1 MPRGL
6 MTLLAGIAMLAGT
19 EAFAIEPCPT
29 GQHVYKIYRSLE
41 VEKSKEIGSMTYECD
56 NSEEGLTV
64 KIRERIDAGVWFL
77 GYELCS
83 DREETWRSGRIESF
97 AGDFN
102 ESGIGRGC
110 SPYGNLPMPISID
123 VVRDDD
129 GWSLRDGGKTVKI
142 EGTEDCPV
150 TPESQPANFW
160 NARLIEQLPD
170 GRVRI
175 RAIDP
180 VTAKAVCWHGPKG
193 IAETLEV
200 CRQKIPAVRYE
211 LEGEDTRT
219 VWYDTRG
226 RWLKLQMSDTC
237 EGATILKQCP
247 TAFRDDRGPAECP
260 RS

>member
-1 MPRGL
+1 
-6 MTLLAGIAMLAGT
+6 LAG
-19 EAFAIEPCPT
+19 EASSSVLCPT
-29 GQHVYKIYRSLE
+29 GQYVYKIYRGLE
-41 VEKSKEIGSMTYECD
+41 VGEDNEIGSATVQCD
-56 NSEEGLTV
+56 NRADGLTV
-64 KIRERIDAGVWFL
+64 RIRERIDVGVWFL
-77 GYELCS
+77 GYDLCS
-83 DREETWRSGRIESF
+83 DRVETWRAGRVQGF

-129 GWSLRDGGKTVKI
+129 GWSLRHGAKTVKI

-150 TPESQPANFW
+150 TPESRPANFW

-180 VTAKAVCWHGPKG
+180 VTAKAVCWRGPKG
-193 IAETLEV
+193 IPETLEV
-200 CRQKIPAVRYE
+200 CRQQVAAVRYE

-226 RWLKLQMSDTC
+226 RWLKLQMSETC
-237 EGATILKQCP
+237 EGATIFKQCS
-247 TAFRDDRGPAECP
+247 TAFHDDRGPAVCP